1 MATNTFKLKTK
12 GAIDAS
18 LVSVY
23 TVPANTT
30 SVVIGLTIANIKG
43 SSVTADAQVVT
54 ASSSGENADNVYVI
68 KDVPLPAGASIEV
81 MAGNKIVLEAGDIVK
96 VKGSVTNAV
105 DAILSIMEISPEC
118 QQLGLEKKV
127 KILKVV

>member
-1 MATNTFKLKTK
+1 MANTFKLKTK
-12 GAIDAS
+12 AAIDAS

-43 SSVTADAQVVT
+43 SSVTADAQLVT

-68 KDVPLPAGASIEV
+68 KDVPLPTGASIEV

-105 DAILSIMEISPEC
+105 DAILSIMEIT
-118 QQLGLEKKV
+118 
-127 KILKVV
+127 